1 MSALAGFLRERALN
15 DVQQLS
21 ESERIALA
29 LSLGDDDVRMFC
41 AASGVDI
48 HEAKRR
54 LADARQ
60 VGRRFSASASRP

>member
-1 MSALAGFLRERALN
+1 MSVLAGFLRERALS

-29 LSLGDDDVRMFC
+29 LTLGDDDARMFC

-48 HEAKRR
+48 REAERR
-54 LADARQ
+54 LADARK
-60 VGRRFSASASRP
+60 VGRRFSASAARP